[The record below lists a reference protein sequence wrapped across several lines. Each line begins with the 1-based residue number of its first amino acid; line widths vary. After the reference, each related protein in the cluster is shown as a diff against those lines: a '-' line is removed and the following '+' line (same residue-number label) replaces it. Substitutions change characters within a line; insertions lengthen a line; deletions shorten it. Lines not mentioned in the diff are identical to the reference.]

1 MKFYG
6 PVYMN
11 RCKIITTNNYYNS
24 DKKEEEKE
32 KANESDDSDHGEVV
46 DVQPVPASNAPINQ
60 PCGQSEDEHYS
71 FDAYIVEKETAHI
84 LRQWLHLMMDPISCK
99 RPKEKLIYL
108 RAVSEAKVFT
118 QKLPYK
124 VYLSEF
130 EKVSSN
136 SYYVWMHRDLNY
148 DRDDIDA
155 LIEQYQNY
163 LAQFTK

>member
-24 DKKEEEKE
+24 DNKEEEKE
-32 KANESDDSDHGEVV
+32 KADESDDSDHSEVV
-46 DVQPVPASNAPINQ
+46 EVKPVPASNAPINQ
-60 PCGQSEDEHYS
+60 PCEQSEDEHFT
-71 FDAYIVEKETAHI
+71 FDAYIAEKETAHI
-84 LRQWLHLMMDPISCK
+84 LRQWLHLMMDPIPSK
-99 RPKEKLIYL
+99 KPKEKLIYL

-130 EKVSSN
+130 EMVSSN
-136 SYYVWMHRDLNY
+136 SYYVWMHRELKY
-148 DRDDIDA
+148 DRDDIDVI
-155 LIEQYQNY
+155 IEQYQNY
-163 LAQFTK
+163 LAQFSK

>member
-24 DKKEEEKE
+24 DNKEEEKE
-32 KANESDDSDHGEVV
+32 KADESDDSDHSEVV
-46 DVQPVPASNAPINQ
+46 EVKPVPASDVATCNPTEQNVT
-60 PCGQSEDEHYS
+60 DELL
-71 FDAYIVEKETAHI
+71 FIDCIAEKETADI
-84 LRQWLHLMMDPISCK
+84 LRKWLHQMMDPISSK
-99 RPKEKLIYL
+99 NAKEKLIYL

-130 EKVSSN
+130 EMVSSN
-136 SYYVWMHRDLNY
+136 SYYVWMHRELKY
-148 DRDDIDA
+148 DRDDIDVI
-155 LIEQYQNY
+155 IEQYQNY
-163 LAQFTK
+163 LAQFSK

>member
-24 DKKEEEKE
+24 DNKEEKE
-32 KANESDDSDHGEVV
+32 KADESDDSDHGEVV
-46 DVQPVPASNAPINQ
+46 EVKPVPASNAPINQ
-60 PCGQSEDEHYS
+60 PCEQSEDEHFT
-71 FDAYIVEKETAHI
+71 FDAYIAEKETAHI
-84 LRQWLHLMMDPISCK
+84 LRQWLHLMMDPIPSK
-99 RPKEKLIYL
+99 KPKEKLIYL

-130 EKVSSN
+130 EMVSSN
-136 SYYVWMHRDLNY
+136 SYYVWMHRELKY
-148 DRDDIDA
+148 DRDDIDVI
-155 LIEQYQNY
+155 IEQYQNY
-163 LAQFTK
+163 LAQFSK

>member
-24 DKKEEEKE
+24 DNKEEEKE
-32 KANESDDSDHGEVV
+32 KADESDDSDHGEVV
-46 DVQPVPASNAPINQ
+46 EVKPVPVGSTKVCKPSKKCQESQLKFIDCIAEQ
-60 PCGQSEDEHYS
+60 
-71 FDAYIVEKETAHI
+71 ETAHI
-84 LRQWLHLMMDPISCK
+84 LMKWLHQMMDN
-99 RPKEKLIYL
+99 KEKLIYL

-130 EKVSSN
+130 EMVSSN
-136 SYYVWMHRDLNY
+136 SYYVWMHRELKY
-148 DRDDIDA
+148 DRDDIDVI
-155 LIEQYQNY
+155 IEQYQNY
-163 LAQFTK
+163 LAQFSK